1 MAMYGPSTCTEL
13 NVIAGSLGGAGVFAG
28 ASFCT
33 FTGTALGAASIGRA
47 VIARLVAGVDW
58 AAIVTLKLNVAAQP
72 NSKQ

>member
-1 MAMYGPSTCTEL
+1 
-13 NVIAGSLGGAGVFAG
+13 VIGGSFGAAGVFAA

-47 VIARLVAGVDW
+47 VMADLLAGVDW
-58 AAIVTLKLNVAAQP
+58 AATATVTLNVTAQP